1 MAESSSGAV
10 GGNTMTYSQ
19 FKKSRQSLKDKVQQE
34 QDAKKEGFVQHVEAQ
49 GCEYEQHISIIKN
62 PSPGS
67 GSLTHFAFPELH
79 PNARLKA
86 EHEYLLL
93 VSRTRTDEQ
102 GRRHSVAVPVI
113 PPAPGVM
120 FEGGYH
126 IEKNPINGA
135 AVLVPPKGMR
145 TRKSKSVSFK
155 KKPEKKLSLSTV
167 EEGATNGA
175 AADARAEKNT
185 TGQESPRVLSVEGEL
200 EKLQIA
206 AGDEDSS
213 DPLKCD
219 DAATVAMK
227 KQRERARDLK
237 RSDSRKKMRKQG
249 FLHFLNHSIAH

>member
-10 GGNTMTYSQ
+10 GGNTMSYSQ

-34 QDAKKEGFVQHVEAQ
+34 QDARKEEFVQHVEAQ

-113 PPAPGVM
+113 PPPPGVM

-126 IEKNPINGA
+126 IQKNPINGA
-135 AVLVPPKGMR
+135 AVLVPPKGISK
-145 TRKSKSVSFK
+145 RKSKSVSLK

-167 EEGATNGA
+167 EEGETNGA
-175 AADARAEKNT
+175 GAEARAEKNT

-206 AGDEDSS
+206 SGEENGS
-213 DPLKCD
+213 DQLKFD
-219 DAATVAMK
+219 DPAALR
-227 KQRERARDLK
+227 KQRERARDFK